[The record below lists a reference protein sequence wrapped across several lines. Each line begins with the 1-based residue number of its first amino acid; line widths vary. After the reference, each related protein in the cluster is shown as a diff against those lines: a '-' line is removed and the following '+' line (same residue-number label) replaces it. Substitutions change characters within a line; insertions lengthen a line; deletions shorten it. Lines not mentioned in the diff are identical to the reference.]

1 MKLIYLPTI
10 VLLGA
15 VIGCSN
21 QANMQANNQSTP
33 SDNVRVFQAEDL
45 TGSSKE
51 FKTETGDTS
60 VVSMNEPGWLSFDM
74 DFGVAARYRV
84 QVFAQAAS
92 DAQVWVEDYVDNT
105 DGRTYNVTGS
115 IPVTPTDEVAEFFIE
130 GSPFN
135 KGPHKM
141 KFHVSNGSVSLDR
154 VVFTPMV
161 EHQIT
166 PESLTQKMDGDEWK
180 LAWSDE
186 FDGDEVDDAKWT

>member
-1 MKLIYLPTI
+1 
-10 VLLGA
+10 
-15 VIGCSN
+15 
-21 QANMQANNQSTP
+21 
-33 SDNVRVFQAEDL
+33 
-45 TGSSKE
+45 
-51 FKTETGDTS
+51 
-60 VVSMNEPGWLSFDM
+60 MNEPGWLSFDM

-141 KFHVSNGSVSLDR
+141 KFHVSNGSVS
-154 VVFTPMV
+154 
-161 EHQIT
+161 
-166 PESLTQKMDGDEWK
+166 W
-180 LAWSDE
+180 LAL
-186 FDGDEVDDAKWT
+186 